1 MSSSVVLTGVGR
13 FVADPELK
21 QLENTCVCEFSLV
34 SDEVRM
40 VKGQK
45 EKVPLFLDFN
55 IWDKAAETVVK
66 YCKKGDQFWY
76 SATPRQEKWVDK
88 ATGKN
93 RSKIVFRVNDFRLLS
108 NGRGQSKDSSPSEGD
123 SQDAGTPF

>member
-34 SDEVRM
+34 SDEVRS

-76 SATPRQEKWVDK
+76 CATPRQEKWVDK

-93 RSKIVFRVNDFRLLS
+93 RSKIVFRVDDFRLLS
-108 NGRGQSKDSSPSEGD
+108 NGRAEAKQEQAPTGDASQS
-123 SQDAGTPF
+123 TPF